1 MNKQQLYNFVVNK
14 LSDKFYN
21 PQEVTVNSNT
31 FLTELVF
38 DSLDV
43 WVLVTDCEEHFHVKF
58 NRDFISLVNTVDELV
73 NLLYDN
79 IIEEKYDYS

>member
-1 MNKQQLYNFVVNK
+1 MDKQQLYNFVVNK

-21 PQEVTVNSNT
+21 PQQVTVKSNT

-43 WVLVTDCEEHFHVKF
+43 WRLVSDCEEHFHVKF
-58 NRDFISLVNTVDELV
+58 NHDFTSSVSTVDELV
-73 NLLYDN
+73 NLLHN
-79 IIEEKYDYS
+79 SIIEEK